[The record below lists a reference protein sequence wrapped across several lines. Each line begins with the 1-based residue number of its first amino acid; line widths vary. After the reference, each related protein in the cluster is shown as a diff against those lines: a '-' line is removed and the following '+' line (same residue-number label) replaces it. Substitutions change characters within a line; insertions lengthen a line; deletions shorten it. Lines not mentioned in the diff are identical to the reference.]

1 MKIKN
6 IIFSILILI
15 GFTGCPYGEPT
26 YETFLKKMELNKR
39 IWTPNEH
46 MINNFREIYSEDRYI
61 YRFERP
67 KGCHYGYLTNRDDKP
82 EKVIDWIIIS
92 GKEYCKEQREYGF
105 QI

>member
-26 YETFLKKMELNKR
+26 YEIFVENMELNKR

-46 MINNFREIYSEDRYI
+46 MISNFREIYSEDKYI
-61 YRFERP
+61 YRLEIP
-67 KGCHYGYLTNRDDKP
+67 KGCHFVFLTNRDDKP

-92 GKEYCKEQREYGF
+92 GKEHCKEQREFGF
-105 QI
+105 